1 MKLSLTPEQTAAV
14 EGARAFARAR
24 LHPRV
29 TEFEERGVPKELVR
43 ELGDAGLLGALV
55 GDEWGG
61 RPLDPVTWGLVT
73 EEIGK
78 VCCNTRYILTVHASI
93 VAGTLARWGSAA
105 QKSEWLPRLARG
117 EALAAFALSE
127 PDVGS
132 DAASVRTCYEKTDDG
147 FILRGAKRWTSLGA
161 LADVFLVIARD
172 ANGEN
177 GRAVTA
183 FLVPRQLAGVRVE
196 PIRGMMAA
204 RGSHIAELHFD
215 NVKLSR
221 ADAVGRPGAGFTYV
235 TSTALDLGRYS
246 VAWSAVAVA
255 QAAIEAMVSYA
266 LRREQF
272 GRPLQDF
279 QLVKAMVGDAVT
291 DTHAARALCLH
302 AGELRRAADPEA
314 IMATNVAKQ
323 FAARVATRTTAAALQ
338 LHGANGLSSDYDVE
352 RLFRE
357 ARVLEII
364 EGSTQIQQL
373 LLGDYGL
380 QTYARATGYP

>member
-1 MKLSLTPEQTAAV
+1 MKLSLTHEQTVAV
-14 EGARAFARAR
+14 EGARAFAQMR
-24 LHPRV
+24 LRPRV
-29 TEFEERGVPKELVR
+29 AEFEERGVPKELVR

-55 GDEWGG
+55 GEEWGG
-61 RPLDPVTWGLVT
+61 RPLDPVAWGLVT
-73 EEIGK
+73 EEVGK

-105 QKSEWLPRLARG
+105 QKSTWLPRLARG

-132 DAASVRTCYEKTDDG
+132 DAASVRTSYEVTDRG
-147 FILRGAKRWTSLGA
+147 FVLRGAKRWTSLGA

-172 ANGEN
+172 ANGP
-177 GRAVTA
+177 GVTA
-183 FLVPRQLAGVRVE
+183 FLLPRACAGVRVE
-196 PIRGMMAA
+196 PIRGLMAA

-215 NVKLSR
+215 SVELAR
-221 ADAVGRPGAGFTYV
+221 EDAVGRLGSGFTYV

-255 QAAIEAMVSYA
+255 QAAIEAMASYA

-279 QLVKAMVGDAVT
+279 QLIKAMVGDAVA

-302 AGELRRAADPEA
+302 AGELRRASDPEA

-323 FAARVATRTTAAALQ
+323 FAARVATRTTTTALQ
-338 LHGANGLSSDYDVE
+338 LHGANGLSGDYDVE